1 MINESDFREAFPV
14 FADKDIYPTGQF
26 NFWLNFSKKML
37 NECRWADLYDDGQM
51 LFVAHYLVLY
61 AREAETTSN
70 GDDASFAGQV
80 QGVETSKS
88 VDKVSVSF
96 DVSKVTLEDAGHW
109 NMTTYGIQ
117 FFQLVQMVGMGG
129 VQL

>member
-1 MINESDFREAFPV
+1 
-14 FADKDIYPTGQF
+14 
-26 NFWLNFSKKML
+26 ML

-61 AREAETTSN
+61 AREAEATSN

-80 QGVETSKS
+80 QGVETSKT

>member
-1 MINESDFREAFPV
+1 MISESDFRQAFPV
-14 FADKDIYPTGQF
+14 FADKDVYPTAQF

-37 NECRWADLYDDGQM
+37 NECRWADLYDEGQM

-61 AREAETTSN
+61 AREAEATSN
-70 GDDASFAGQV
+70 GDSANAGQV

-88 VDKVSVSF
+88 VDKVSMSF
-96 DVSKVTLEDAGHW
+96 DVSKITLDDAGHW

-117 FFQLVQMVGMGG
+117 FYQLLRMVGMGG